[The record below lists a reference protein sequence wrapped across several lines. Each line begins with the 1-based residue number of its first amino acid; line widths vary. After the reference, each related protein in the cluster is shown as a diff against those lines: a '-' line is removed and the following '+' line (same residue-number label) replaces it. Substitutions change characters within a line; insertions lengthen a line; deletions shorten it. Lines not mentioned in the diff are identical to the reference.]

1 MKQFIALLFLL
12 SFCYFASAQSDQSP
26 DCSILKKGTFK
37 YVGLEDTT
45 AYFTI
50 KKSNHV
56 EYHEGGKYQIK
67 SKLKWLNDC
76 QYEMEML
83 SNTIPDFPFKPG
95 DRMVVTITK
104 IEGNIIYY
112 TSEVN
117 KQSWPGVIKKIE

>member
-1 MKQFIALLFLL
+1 MKQFLLVLFIVPFHYL
-12 SFCYFASAQSDQSP
+12 ASAQADQSM

-67 SKLKWLNDC
+67 SKLKWLNPC
-76 QYEMEML
+76 QYQMEML

-95 DRMVVTITK
+95 DVMLVTINK
-104 IEGNIIYY
+104 IEGNTIYY

-117 KQSWPGVIKKIE
+117 KQTWDGVLKKIE

>member
-1 MKQFIALLFLL
+1 MKQLIVFLSLLLFG
-12 SFCYFASAQSDQSP
+12 YFASAQSDQSP
-26 DCSILKKGTFK
+26 DCSILKRGTFK

-50 KKSNHV
+50 NKQNHV

-67 SKLKWLNDC
+67 SKLKWITPC
-76 QYEMEML
+76 QYKMEML

-95 DRMVVTITK
+95 DVMVVTINK

-117 KQSWPGVIKKIE
+117 KQS